1 MTYTTT
7 KDYTAIASYPTCN
20 FGGLVVLSINQDFSN
35 TVTSGFDFG
44 DGLQGVRTTS
54 IHYTT
59 TGRPYI
65 IRYQKA
71 YYLDEMI
78 RL

>member
-1 MTYTTT
+1 MMHTNTT
-7 KDYTAIASYPTCN
+7 DYTAIASYPTSN
-20 FGGLVVLSINQDFSN
+20 FGGLVVLSINQGFDN

-44 DGLQGVRTTS
+44 NGLQGVRTTS
-54 IHYTT
+54 IHYTA

-71 YYLDEMI
+71 
-78 RL
+78 

>member
-1 MTYTTT
+1 MTYVST
-7 KDYTAIASYPTCN
+7 KNYTAIASYPTCN
-20 FGGLVVLSINQDFSN
+20 FGGLVLLSNNQGFNN
-35 TVTSGFDFG
+35 TVTSGFDYG
-44 DGLQGVRTTS
+44 DGLRGVRTTS
-54 IHYTT
+54 IHYTA

-78 RL
+78 KL

>member
-1 MTYTTT
+1 MTYTNT

-20 FGGLVVLSINQDFSN
+20 FGGLVVLSINQDFNN

-44 DGLQGVRTTS
+44 NGLQGVRTTS
-54 IHYTT
+54 IHYTI